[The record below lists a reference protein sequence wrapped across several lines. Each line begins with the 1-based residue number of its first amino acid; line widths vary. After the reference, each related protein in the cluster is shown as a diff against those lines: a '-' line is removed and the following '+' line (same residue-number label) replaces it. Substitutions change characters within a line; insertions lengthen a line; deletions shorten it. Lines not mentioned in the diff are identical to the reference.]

1 MSYDIFPETA
11 LEIIGELKGKKMA
24 EEMAQELL
32 EEEKQA
38 MKEENILLPGEVKL
52 TDEELTL
59 MKTLLEDHLVK
70 VQIELKKINHLQSE
84 DGE

>member
-1 MSYDIFPETA
+1 MNHDIFPGTA
-11 LEIIGELKGKKMA
+11 LAILGALKEKTA
-24 EEMAQELL
+24 DEMAHELL
-32 EEEKQA
+32 EEEEQA
-38 MKEENILLPGEVKL
+38 MREENILLPGEVKL

-70 VQIELKKINHLQSE
+70 VQIALKKINHLQSE

>member
-1 MSYDIFPETA
+1 MNHDIFPGTA
-11 LEIIGELKGKKMA
+11 LAIFGALKEKTTD
-24 EEMAQELL
+24 EMAHKLL
-32 EEEKQA
+32 EEEEQT

-70 VQIELKKINHLQSE
+70 VQIALKKINHLQSE